1 MKTFKLHLSESEH
14 IKNAEQAIMRG
25 DYQAAKDHLKMH
37 VPGKSRAKDA
47 HAAKLALS
55 LKKNIK
61 EEAPANAVAHGGV
74 DMKPNAV
81 KLKKNVM
88 KRQDK

>member
-1 MKTFKLHLSESEH
+1 MKTFKLHLDESEH
-14 IKNAEQAIMRG
+14 LKKAEHAIMVG
-25 DYQAAKDHLKMH
+25 DYQSAKDHLKNH

-55 LKKNIK
+55 LKKHIK

-74 DMKPNAV
+74 DMKTNTA
-81 KLKKNVM
+81 KLKKNIM